1 MKILSAK
8 GWFFLRSKFLRVDS
22 GDSIC
27 IAVDTAVETR
37 VVHSDVL
44 AFNAPAFFSLSRIF
58 FDRDDLFHFNPICVE
73 QI

>member
-22 GDSIC
+22 GD
-27 IAVDTAVETR
+27 VAVETR